1 MMPQLRILILTPTAL
16 PTITGNAI
24 TAERWR
30 QGLLREGCHV
40 EVLPTRDVKISEI
53 GKTIARF
60 RPDVIH
66 GHHLFQ
72 SGALLMAP
80 PLAEQ
85 LHGIPVV
92 ATPAG
97 TDLNQDLRVAGKID
111 SLQAICNR
119 AAVIVVQNQQF
130 ARLVED
136 LFPACARRI
145 MYVPKSFLW
154 LGDDPCPLREEA
166 KAGPDDFL
174 FFLPAGV
181 RPVKGNLEGLLA
193 LEKVHQHRPQI
204 RVVFAGPALDRDY
217 NARFQEELRRLQS
230 FARWFPAISPPAMR
244 SAYQAA
250 DIVLN
255 TSVSEDLSNVLIEA
269 VAAGKP
275 LLATDI
281 DGNRG
286 PVKGEVGDRP
296 YGLLYDPP
304 TMDDFIAKANRL
316 VDDHVLRSA
325 LAQASRERAAAW
337 PPPEMEIK
345 GLIAAYHQAMNLGT
359 PC

>member
-166 KAGPDDFL
+166 KAGPNDFL

-193 LEKVHQHRPQI
+193 LEKVHQRRPQI
-204 RVVFAGPALDRDY
+204 RVVFAGPTLDRDY
-217 NARFQEELRRLQS
+217 SARFQEEIRRLQS
-230 FARWFPAISPPAMR
+230 FARWLPAVSPPGMQ

-255 TSVSEDLSNVLIEA
+255 TSFSEGLSNVLIEA
-269 VAAGKP
+269 IASGKP

-281 DGNRG
+281 EGNRW
-286 PVKGEVGDRP
+286 PVQGDVGDRP
-296 YGLLYDPP
+296 CGLLYDPHN
-304 TMDDFIAKANRL
+304 MDDFIAKAIRL
-316 VDDHVLRSA
+316 VDDGALRSA

-345 GLIAAYHQAMNLGT
+345 GLIAAYQQAMNLGT